1 MDQALVIASMVFLMT
16 VLTMV
21 GIYSLVRSRQTAKDW
36 GERIRGKTP
45 TVETSEADKGLAYL
59 SRIFL
64 KLLERLGQAN
74 KPKDQAETS
83 RLRKS
88 LVTAGYRGAR
98 APVIFLGS
106 KLFLGILF
114 GALFFIFGDE
124 VTKGMSANVFS
135 MTMVATALGGF
146 YAPQL
151 WLSLA
156 ISRRKEK
163 LLNGFPDALD
173 LMVVCVE
180 AGLGLDQAISR
191 VGEEIKIGHKD
202 LGDEFQLVSLELRA
216 GFSREQALR
225 NLSERTDIDE
235 IRSLIALLIQ
245 TDRFGTSVG
254 QALRVHSDSMRM
266 NRRLRAEEMAAKLP
280 VKLMLPLIVFIFPSL
295 MVVIIGPGAIKLIR
309 NFLPAMSGS

>member
-1 MDQALVIASMVFLMT
+1 MDQALIIACMVFLMT

-21 GIYSLVRSRQTAKDW
+21 GVYTLVRSRQTAKDW
-36 GERIRGKTP
+36 GERIRGRTP
-45 TVETSEADKGLAYL
+45 TVDNSEADKGLAYL

-83 RLRKS
+83 RLRKT

-106 KLFLGILF
+106 KIFLGILF
-114 GALFFIFGDE
+114 GALFFIFGDG
-124 VTKGMSANVFS
+124 VTKGMTANVFS
-135 MTMVATALGGF
+135 MIMIATALGGF
-146 YAPQL
+146 YTPQL

-191 VGEEIKIGHKD
+191 VGEEIRIGHKD

-309 NFLPAMSGS
+309 NFMPAMSGS

>member
-1 MDQALVIASMVFLMT
+1 MDQALVIALMVFMMSL
-16 VLTMV
+16 LAMV
-21 GIYSLVRSRQTAKDW
+21 GIYTLVRSRQTAKDW
-36 GERIRGKTP
+36 GERIRGKTR
-45 TVETSEADKGLAYL
+45 TAETTEADKGFAYL
-59 SRIFL
+59 TGTFL

-83 RLRKS
+83 RLRKT

-98 APVIFLGS
+98 TPLIFLGS
-106 KLFLGILF
+106 KIFMGILF
-114 GALFFIFGDE
+114 GALFFMFGDQ
-124 VTKGMSANVFS
+124 VTKGKPAHVFP
-135 MTMVATALGGF
+135 MVMVVTAVGGF
-146 YAPQL
+146 YSPQL
-151 WLSLA
+151 WLSMTL
-156 ISRRKEK
+156 SRRKER

-191 VGEEIKIGHKD
+191 VGEEITIGHKD

-225 NLSERTDIDE
+225 NLSDRTDLDE

-266 NRRLRAEEMAAKLP
+266 NRKIRAEELASKLP

-309 NFLPAMSGS
+309 NFIPAMTGS

>member
-1 MDQALVIASMVFLMT
+1 MDQAIIIACMVFLMT
-16 VLTMV
+16 VMMMV
-21 GIYSLVRSRQTAKDW
+21 GIYTLVSSRQTAKDW

-45 TVETSEADKGLAYL
+45 TVESTEADKGFAYL
-59 SRIFL
+59 SKIFL

-83 RLRKS
+83 RLRKT

-98 APVIFLGS
+98 APVIFTGS
-106 KLFLGILF
+106 KIFLGILF

-124 VTKGMSANVFS
+124 ITKGMTANVFS
-135 MTMVATALGGF
+135 MLMVGAALGGF
-146 YAPQL
+146 YTPQL
-151 WLSLA
+151 WLSMA
-156 ISRRKEK
+156 MSRRKEK

-180 AGLGLDQAISR
+180 SGLGLDQAISR
-191 VGEEIKIGHKD
+191 VGSEIRIGHKD

>member
-191 VGEEIKIGHKD
+191 VGEEIKIGYKD

-266 NRRLRAEEMAAKLP
+266 NRRLRAEEMAAKLT

>member
-1 MDQALVIASMVFLMT
+1 MDQALVIALMVFMMT
-16 VLTMV
+16 LLAMV
-21 GIYSLVRSRQTAKDW
+21 GIYTLVRSRQTAKDW
-36 GERIRGKTP
+36 GERIRGKTR
-45 TVETSEADKGLAYL
+45 TAETTEADKGFAYL
-59 SRIFL
+59 TGTFL

-83 RLRKS
+83 RLRKT

-98 APVIFLGS
+98 TPLIFLGS
-106 KLFLGILF
+106 KIFMGILF
-114 GALFFIFGDE
+114 GALFFMFGDQ
-124 VTKGMSANVFS
+124 VTKGKPAHVFS
-135 MTMVATALGGF
+135 MAMVATAVGGF
-146 YAPQL
+146 YLPQL
-151 WLSLA
+151 WLSMA
-156 ISRRKEK
+156 VSRRKER

-225 NLSERTDIDE
+225 NLSDRTDLDE

-266 NRRLRAEEMAAKLP
+266 NRKIRAEELASKLP

-309 NFLPAMSGS
+309 NFIPAMTGS

>member
-36 GERIRGKTP
+36 GERIRGKTA
-45 TVETSEADKGLAYL
+45 TVDDSEADKGLAYF
-59 SRIFL
+59 SQIFL

-83 RLRKS
+83 RLRKM

-98 APVIFLGS
+98 GPVIFLGS
-106 KLFLGILF
+106 KIFLGILF
-114 GALFFIFGDE
+114 GTLFFIFGDQ
-124 VTKGMSANVFS
+124 VTKGMTANAFS
-135 MTMVATALGGF
+135 MIMVATALGGF

-156 ISRRKEK
+156 MSRRKEK
-163 LLNGFPDALD
+163 LLDGFPDALD

-191 VGEEIKIGHKD
+191 VGEEIQIGHKD

-225 NLSERTDIDE
+225 NLSDRTDIDE

>member
-1 MDQALVIASMVFLMT
+1 MEQALIIASMVFLMT

-21 GIYSLVRSRQTAKDW
+21 GIYSLVRSRQTTKDW
-36 GERIRGKTP
+36 GERIRGKTT
-45 TVETSEADKGLAYL
+45 TVEASEADKGLVYL
-59 SRIFL
+59 SRLFL

-83 RLRKS
+83 RLRKT

-106 KLFLGILF
+106 KIFLGILF
-114 GALFFIFGDE
+114 GTLFFLFGDQ
-124 VTKGMSANVFS
+124 VTKGMTANVFS
-135 MTMVATALGGF
+135 MLLVATGLGGF
-146 YAPQL
+146 YTPQL
-151 WLSLA
+151 WLSMA

-180 AGLGLDQAISR
+180 AGLGLDQAIAR

-280 VKLMLPLIVFIFPSL
+280 VKLMLPLIIFIFPSL

-309 NFLPAMSGS
+309 NFLPAMAGS

>member
-36 GERIRGKTP
+36 GERIRGKTA
-45 TVETSEADKGLAYL
+45 TVDDSEADKGLAYF
-59 SRIFL
+59 SQIFL

-83 RLRKS
+83 RLRKM

-98 APVIFLGS
+98 GPVIFLGS
-106 KLFLGILF
+106 KIFLGILF
-114 GALFFIFGDE
+114 GTLFFIFGDQ
-124 VTKGMSANVFS
+124 VTKGMTANAFS
-135 MTMVATALGGF
+135 MIMVATALGGF

-156 ISRRKEK
+156 MSRRKEK
-163 LLNGFPDALD
+163 LLDGFPDALD

-225 NLSERTDIDE
+225 NLSDRTDIDE

>member
-1 MDQALVIASMVFLMT
+1 MDQALIIAFMVFMMT

-21 GIYSLVRSRQTAKDW
+21 GVYTLVRSRQTAKDW
-36 GERIRGKTP
+36 GERIRGRTP
-45 TVETSEADKGLAYL
+45 TVESTETGKGLAYL
-59 SRIFL
+59 SGIFL

-83 RLRKS
+83 RLKKT
-88 LVTAGYRGAR
+88 LVTAGYRGPR

-106 KLFLGILF
+106 KIFLGILF
-114 GALFFIFGDE
+114 GALFFIFGDQI
-124 VTKGMSANVFS
+124 TKGMTANVFS
-135 MTMVATALGGF
+135 MIMIATALGGF
-146 YAPQL
+146 YMPQL

-156 ISRRKEK
+156 TSQRKQK

-180 AGLGLDQAISR
+180 AGLGLDQAIAR

-225 NLSERTDIDE
+225 NLSDRTDIDE